1 MRNILMK
8 RQNLKKARK
17 DAREYVIERH
27 RLITYISFNK
37 NYGYYHNEFAG
48 NGDVDFGN
56 LQLIYP
62 KIENQESDNRINNTK
77 ATTDTKISGS
87 TVGTQVLNK
96 NEYQN
101 KYLYSQLG
109 ENGKIIYEKLY
120 ENKENL
126 KTGTYTIQFGNTFY
140 DILSQENGSDKL
152 QEEYQTA
159 IEAFTYDNPDVFYID
174 VTKMYINIETI
185 QKIFSTKYN
194 VYINSAKDPTY
205 LLDGFTSKEQIDQCE
220 SQVIAV
226 KNQILNQIAGKND
239 IEKMRYIHDYLVDT
253 IEYDQTF
260 GEKNIY
266 NIYGALVSKTCVCE
280 GYAKAS
286 QYLLNEAGL
295 ENIIITGTA
304 TNSDGKTENHAWNYV
319 NIDEKWYAIDT
330 TWDDP
335 IIVGGGKLTNT
346 IRYRYFLKGSS
357 TMNKNHFISTK
368 FTSGGQD
375 FEFPKLSIT
384 DYNI

>member
-1 MRNILMK
+1 MK
-8 RQNLKKARK
+8 KENGFIKFLLVLIVIAL
-17 DAREYVIERH
+17 AGIIMLFGYVM
-27 RLITYISFNK
+27 Y
-37 NYGYYHNEFAG
+37 NEFAG
-48 NGDVDFGN
+48 NSDIDFGN

-62 KIENQESDNRINNTK
+62 KIENQESNNRINNTK
-77 ATTDTKISGS
+77 TTTDTKINGS
-87 TVGTQVLNK
+87 TVGTQVLTK

-126 KTGTYTIQFGNTFY
+126 KTGTYTIQFGNAFY

-260 GEKNIY
+260 VEKNIY

-375 FEFPKLSIT
+375 FEFPELSIT

>member
-1 MRNILMK
+1 MK
-8 RQNLKKARK
+8 KENGFIKFLLVLIVIAL
-17 DAREYVIERH
+17 AGIIMLFGYVM
-27 RLITYISFNK
+27 Y
-37 NYGYYHNEFAG
+37 NEFAG

-87 TVGTQVLNK
+87 TVGTQVLTK

-126 KTGTYTIQFGNTFY
+126 KTGTYTIRFGNAFY

-253 IEYDQTF
+253 IEYDQKF
-260 GEKNIY
+260 VEKNIY

-357 TMNKNHFISTK
+357 TINKNHFISTK

-375 FEFPKLSIT
+375 FEFPELSIT

>member
-1 MRNILMK
+1 MK
-8 RQNLKKARK
+8 KENGFIKFLLVLIVIAL
-17 DAREYVIERH
+17 AGIIMLFGYVM
-27 RLITYISFNK
+27 Y
-37 NYGYYHNEFAG
+37 NEFAG

-77 ATTDTKISGS
+77 ATTDTKINGS

-109 ENGKIIYEKLY
+109 ENEKIIYEKLY

-205 LLDGFTSKEQIDQCE
+205 LLDGFASKEQIDQCE

-375 FEFPKLSIT
+375 FEFPELSIT

>member
-1 MRNILMK
+1 MK
-8 RQNLKKARK
+8 KENGFIKFLLVLIVIAL
-17 DAREYVIERH
+17 AGIIMLFGYVM
-27 RLITYISFNK
+27 Y
-37 NYGYYHNEFAG
+37 NEFAG

-77 ATTDTKISGS
+77 ATTDTKINGS

-126 KTGTYTIQFGNTFY
+126 KTGTYTIQFGNAFY

-253 IEYDQTF
+253 IEYDQKF
-260 GEKNIY
+260 VEKNIY

-286 QYLLNEAGL
+286 QYLLNKAGL

-368 FTSGGQD
+368 FTSDGQD
-375 FEFPKLSIT
+375 FEFPELSIT

>member
-1 MRNILMK
+1 MK
-8 RQNLKKARK
+8 KENGFIKFLLVLIVIAL
-17 DAREYVIERH
+17 AGIIMLFGYVM
-27 RLITYISFNK
+27 Y
-37 NYGYYHNEFAG
+37 NEFAG

-62 KIENQESDNRINNTK
+62 KIENQESDNRVNNTK

-87 TVGTQVLNK
+87 TVGTQVSTK
-96 NEYQN
+96 NGYQN

>member
-1 MRNILMK
+1 MK
-8 RQNLKKARK
+8 KENGFIKFLLVLIVIAL
-17 DAREYVIERH
+17 AGIIMLFGYVM
-27 RLITYISFNK
+27 Y
-37 NYGYYHNEFAG
+37 NEFAG

-87 TVGTQVLNK
+87 TVGTQVLTK

-126 KTGTYTIQFGNTFY
+126 KTGTYTIQFGNAFY

-253 IEYDQTF
+253 IEYDQKF
-260 GEKNIY
+260 VEKNIY

-304 TNSDGKTENHAWNYV
+304 TNSDGKTEHHAWNYV

-375 FEFPKLSIT
+375 FEFPELSIT

>member
-1 MRNILMK
+1 MK
-8 RQNLKKARK
+8 KENGFIKFLLVLIVIAL
-17 DAREYVIERH
+17 AGIIMLFGYVM
-27 RLITYISFNK
+27 Y
-37 NYGYYHNEFAG
+37 NEFAG

-295 ENIIITGTA
+295 ENVIITGTA

>member
-1 MRNILMK
+1 MK
-8 RQNLKKARK
+8 KENGFIKFLLVLIVIAL
-17 DAREYVIERH
+17 AGIIMLFGYVM
-27 RLITYISFNK
+27 Y
-37 NYGYYHNEFAG
+37 NEFAG

-87 TVGTQVLNK
+87 TVGTQVSTK
-96 NEYQN
+96 NGYQN

-126 KTGTYTIQFGNTFY
+126 KTGTYTIQFGNAFY

-368 FTSGGQD
+368 FTSSGQD

>member
-1 MRNILMK
+1 MK
-8 RQNLKKARK
+8 KENGFIKFLLVLIVIAL
-17 DAREYVIERH
+17 AGIIMLFGYVM
-27 RLITYISFNK
+27 Y
-37 NYGYYHNEFAG
+37 NEFAG

-126 KTGTYTIQFGNTFY
+126 KTGTYTIQFGNAFY

>member
-1 MRNILMK
+1 MK
-8 RQNLKKARK
+8 KENGFIKFLLVLIVIAL
-17 DAREYVIERH
+17 AGIIMLFGYVM
-27 RLITYISFNK
+27 Y
-37 NYGYYHNEFAG
+37 NEFAG

-87 TVGTQVLNK
+87 TVGTQVLTK

-220 SQVIAV
+220 SQVITV

-266 NIYGALVSKTCVCE
+266 NIYGALLSKTCVCE

>member
-1 MRNILMK
+1 MK
-8 RQNLKKARK
+8 KENGFIKFLLVLIVIAL
-17 DAREYVIERH
+17 AGIIMLFGYVM
-27 RLITYISFNK
+27 Y
-37 NYGYYHNEFAG
+37 NEFAG

-87 TVGTQVLNK
+87 TVGTQVLTK

-126 KTGTYTIQFGNTFY
+126 KTGTYTIQFGNAFY

-205 LLDGFTSKEQIDQCE
+205 LLDGFTSKEQIDQSE

-239 IEKMRYIHDYLVDT
+239 IEKMKYIHDYLVDT

-260 GEKNIY
+260 AEKNIY

-375 FEFPKLSIT
+375 FEFPELSIT

>member
-1 MRNILMK
+1 MK
-8 RQNLKKARK
+8 KENGFIKFLLVLIVIAL
-17 DAREYVIERH
+17 AGIIMLFGYVM
-27 RLITYISFNK
+27 Y
-37 NYGYYHNEFAG
+37 NEFAG

-77 ATTDTKISGS
+77 ATTDTQISGS
-87 TVGTQVLNK
+87 TVGTQVLTK

-220 SQVIAV
+220 SQVITV

>member
-1 MRNILMK
+1 MK
-8 RQNLKKARK
+8 KENGFIKFLLVLIVIAL
-17 DAREYVIERH
+17 AGIIMLFGYVM
-27 RLITYISFNK
+27 Y
-37 NYGYYHNEFAG
+37 NEFAG

-87 TVGTQVLNK
+87 TVGTQVSTK
-96 NEYQN
+96 NGYQN

-126 KTGTYTIQFGNTFY
+126 KTGTYTIQFGNAFY

-375 FEFPKLSIT
+375 FEFPELSIT

>member
-1 MRNILMK
+1 MK
-8 RQNLKKARK
+8 KENGFIKFLLVLIVIAL
-17 DAREYVIERH
+17 AGIIMLFGYVM
-27 RLITYISFNK
+27 Y
-37 NYGYYHNEFAG
+37 NEFAG

-77 ATTDTKISGS
+77 ATTDTKINGS

-126 KTGTYTIQFGNTFY
+126 KTGTYTIQFGNAFY

-375 FEFPKLSIT
+375 FEFPELSIT

>member
-1 MRNILMK
+1 MK
-8 RQNLKKARK
+8 KENGFIKFLLVLIVIAL
-17 DAREYVIERH
+17 AGIIMLFGYVM
-27 RLITYISFNK
+27 Y
-37 NYGYYHNEFAG
+37 NEFAE

-77 ATTDTKISGS
+77 TTTDTQISGS
-87 TVGTQVLNK
+87 TVGTQVLTK

-126 KTGTYTIQFGNTFY
+126 KTGTYTIQFENAFY

-205 LLDGFTSKEQIDQCE
+205 LLDGFTSKEQVEQCE
-220 SQVIAV
+220 SQVMAV

-368 FTSGGQD
+368 FTSDGQD
-375 FEFPKLSIT
+375 FEFPELSIT

>member
-1 MRNILMK
+1 MK
-8 RQNLKKARK
+8 KENGFIKFLLVLIVIAL
-17 DAREYVIERH
+17 AGIIMLFGYVM
-27 RLITYISFNK
+27 Y
-37 NYGYYHNEFAG
+37 NEFAG

-126 KTGTYTIQFGNTFY
+126 KTGTYTIQFGNAFY

-205 LLDGFTSKEQIDQCE
+205 LLDGFASKEQIDQCE

-375 FEFPKLSIT
+375 FEFPELSIT